1 MSQAKPKFNPNQ
13 RLNIGFFKFIAGRSK
28 GKVLILD
35 ESNFD
40 EEKGMVTD
48 DEGKSYFISN
58 VKELTEEEKN
68 QCFREE
74 KLF

>member
-1 MSQAKPKFNPNQ
+1 M
-13 RLNIGFFKFIAGRSK
+13 GFYKVIAGRSK

-58 VKELTEEEKN
+58 VQELTEEEKN

>member
-1 MSQAKPKFNPNQ
+1 M
-13 RLNIGFFKFIAGRSK
+13 GFYKVTAGRSK

>member
-1 MSQAKPKFNPNQ
+1 MGFYKV
-13 RLNIGFFKFIAGRSK
+13 IGGRSK

-40 EEKGMVTD
+40 EEKGIVTD
-48 DEGKSYFISN
+48 DEGKTYFTSN
-58 VKELTEEEKN
+58 IQELTEEEQKK
-68 QCFREE
+68 CFREE

>member
-1 MSQAKPKFNPNQ
+1 M
-13 RLNIGFFKFIAGRSK
+13 GFYKVIAGRSK

-40 EEKGMVTD
+40 EEKGMVID

-58 VKELTEEEKN
+58 VKALTEEEKN

>member
-1 MSQAKPKFNPNQ
+1 M
-13 RLNIGFFKFIAGRSK
+13 GFYKVIAGRSK

-68 QCFREE
+68 HCFREE
-74 KLF
+74 KLL

>member
-1 MSQAKPKFNPNQ
+1 M
-13 RLNIGFFKFIAGRSK
+13 GFYKVIAGRSK

-58 VKELTEEEKN
+58 VQELTEEEKN

-74 KLF
+74 KLFQGKS